1 LTVSTT
7 DSVVEYVSGGPA
19 FPIPYRFLQNADIQA
34 VLVKQD
40 GTSET
45 LTGAQYT
52 LSGAGAQNGGT
63 LASLYAAG
71 YLATPGASLTIS
83 RVMSPVQ
90 PTDLRNQGKFLA
102 ETHETVFDRLTM
114 LIQQGFSGLSRAL
127 KRPVGKSYFD
137 AEGRLIS
144 NLANPVS
151 NQDATPKLWVQQYIG
166 DIIEA
171 GQGPVNSAA
180 NVLYVFPDGVPHTVQ
195 DLSSASDASLGGMG
209 VGFKRRSLDRAII
222 SLSGYANGMPCNVW
236 EYAHLCG
243 GYSPG
248 GNPSTWDW
256 KPAIQAA
263 VNAWSSVYFPP
274 MLAAYRV
281 AGQILLNSNN
291 CVILDPSVRIQQI
304 TPSTTTFKAILKDN
318 VWIVCNGGMILGE
331 GSWSNSWVG
340 MGNSDDR
347 AIQLWGCTNSG
358 AIRPRTRNCA
368 SAGIAIFGGAN
379 ILIDHPVIEGT
390 HQYGHPIPAL
400 GNFQAGI
407 YIRDY
412 VPEYGICDNL
422 KINSP
427 DISGVAQGV
436 LSELFAPSS
445 VVSRAHSI
453 PNAVIHDIPGQ
464 HAFYIQGGALNCD
477 GAVIT
482 NTALAGIKIQS
493 GDSNAAIRSFSALGI
508 TANGIGS
515 NLFEMNCVGTGSVNG
530 VLLSGTVDGCAVG
543 LACNGQI
550 RDLKCD
556 LVVTNASSNA
566 VLIQGSGPKD
576 LDIDVTAQG
585 VGEEGIQIVA
595 TNATGIKIRPVLREC
610 NQSGGA
616 GKPGFLIQ
624 SPSAE
629 VVLYDPEITDVTGKQ
644 AYGIYNSTAGG
655 VLRVRGSIIVTGASD
670 TAVRAT
676 GKIVEFPSESS
687 LQGVNGA
694 FTGLGNISSS
704 WPMKVSAVTGTATNV
719 VLWQRVLEVGKT
731 YLIKVLVTGTKNGS
745 TERRSVEMFAC
756 AYLSSGIA
764 TLQASPTIV
773 ANAASAGF
781 SGVISLQSNGA
792 DSMVLLVNSGGVTTY
807 QWSAKVTVE
816 EA

>member
-1 LTVSTT
+1 MTVSTT

-263 VNAWSSVYFPP
+263 VNAWANVYFPP
-274 MLAAYRV
+274 MPVPYRC
-281 AGQILLNSNN
+281 AGEVSLNSGNMIVM
-291 CVILDPSVRIQQI
+291 CPSATIQQV
-304 TPSTTTFKAILKDN
+304 TPNTTTFKAISKDN
-318 VWIVCNGGMILGE
+318 VWLNLNGGMIRGE
-331 GSWSNSWVG
+331 GAWSNSWTG
-340 MGNSDDR
+340 MGGHNDR

-358 AIRPRTRNCA
+358 VTTARIQNCA
-368 SAGIAIFGGAN
+368 SAGIAIFGGSN
-379 ILIDHPVIEGT
+379 ITLNQVVIEGT
-390 HQYGHPIPAL
+390 HLYSAPIPYL
-400 GNFQAGI
+400 GNFQAGL
-407 YIRDY
+407 YLRD
-412 VPEYGICDNL
+412 ETTYGILDNL
-422 KINSP
+422 KVTGI

-436 LSELFAPSS
+436 LSELYSS
-445 VVSRAHSI
+445 ASIVSRAHTI
-453 PNAVIHDIPGQ
+453 HGALIHDIPGQ

-482 NTALAGIKIQS
+482 NTALAGVKIQS
-493 GDSNAAIRSFSALGI
+493 ADSNAAIRSFSALGI

-515 NLFEMNCVGTGSVNG
+515 NLFEMNCTGTGSVNG
-530 VLLSGTVDGCAVG
+530 VLLSGTVDGCSVG
-543 LACNGQI
+543 LACNGTI

-556 LVVTNASSNA
+556 LIATNVSSNA
-566 VLIQGSGPKD
+566 VLIQGYGSKD
-576 LDIDVTAQG
+576 LDIDVIAQT
-585 VGEEGIQIVA
+585 VGDEGILVTA
-595 TNATGIKIRPVLREC
+595 TNATGIRIRPQLREC
-610 NQSGGA
+610 NQNNGA
-616 GKPGFLIQ
+616 GKAGILLQTASGHITLTDP
-624 SPSAE
+624 
-629 VVLYDPEITDVTGKQ
+629 VVTDSTGRMDW
-644 AYGIYNSTAGG
+644 GIFNSTLGG
-655 VLRVRGSIIVTGASD
+655 TIKVRGSVNISGARD

-676 GKIVEFPSESS
+676 GKIVEFPTESN
-687 LQGVNGA
+687 LAGTNGD
-694 FTGLGNISSS
+694 FTGLQNVSSS
-704 WPMKVSAVTGTATNV
+704 GPMRTKAVSNSATNV
-719 VLWQRVLEVGKT
+719 VLWQRTLEAGKT
-731 YLIKVLVTGTKNGS
+731 YLIKAKVTGTLNGNTQRRS
-745 TERRSVEMFAC
+745 TELFAC
-756 AYLSSGIA
+756 AYLSAGVA
-764 TLQASPTIV
+764 TLQSAVTAV
-773 ANAASAGF
+773 ANAQSGAF
-781 SGVISLQSNGA
+781 TGVISLQSNGGA
-792 DSMVLLVNSGGVTTY
+792 DMVLLVNSGGVATTA
-807 QWSAKVTVE
+807 WLATVE
-816 EA
+816 VTEA